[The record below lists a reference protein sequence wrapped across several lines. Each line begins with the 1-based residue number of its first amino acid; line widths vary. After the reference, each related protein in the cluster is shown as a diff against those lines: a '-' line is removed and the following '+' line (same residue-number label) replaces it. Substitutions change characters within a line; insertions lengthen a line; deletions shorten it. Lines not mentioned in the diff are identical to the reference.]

1 MNIEKVR
8 KHRNIK
14 LVSTEKRRDYLV
26 SEPNYH
32 TIKFFTGHLL
42 AMEMKKKQKKK
53 TEIITY
59 KPVYLGFSKLE
70 LSKILKYEFWYDCVK
85 CKYGEE
91 AQMFI

>member
-42 AMEMKKKQKKK
+42 AMEMKKKKTKQQKNRNNY
-53 TEIITY
+53 I
-59 KPVYLGFSKLE
+59 
-70 LSKILKYEFWYDCVK
+70 
-85 CKYGEE
+85 
-91 AQMFI
+91 

>member
-42 AMEMKKKQKKK
+42 AMEMKKNKKK
-53 TEIITY
+53 
-59 KPVYLGFSKLE
+59 KK
-70 LSKILKYEFWYDCVK
+70 KKNK
-85 CKYGEE
+85 
-91 AQMFI
+91 